1 MEKKK
6 KVNEE
11 LSSEDILYPETVL
24 DYFEFKRLK
33 KLKTEEPLGDN
44 ELKTIDLSDRLP
56 LKVDEVKFLDS
67 SDMPTQDGEEVE
79 VADLLDMPP
88 IEGEE

>member
-1 MEKKK
+1 MEKK
-6 KVNEE
+6 VNKE
-11 LSSEDILYPETVL
+11 LSSEDILHPETVR
-24 DYFEFKRLK
+24 DYFEFKRLEK
-33 KLKTEEPLGDN
+33 IGTEEPLGDN
-44 ELKTIDLSDRLP
+44 GLKIIDLSDRLP